1 MLAGESTKAGRTGHS
16 VRMRGEAGA
25 SVGEY
30 ASRIDTAA
38 ARVQQRVI
46 LGLAGDV
53 FGKAVLDVGCGDGA
67 LALAL
72 AKRGAVVTGID
83 SCGAMIDAARKRA
96 ADLGADIAFE
106 RANAGWLPFQP
117 EYFEVITAVMVLC
130 FLDDAQTVLR
140 EAARALKPG
149 GRLIIAEPGRWS
161 PWAVGRRLLAWRGAS
176 LWRHTRFRGAR
187 ELLDLVQGAG
197 LLAEPVRGS
206 NSYRRLTSAVPLE
219 SQCDMAVIRLTTIGG
234 AFVALSARR
243 PEAYPRSLALLR
255 EGQCPGLRA

>member
-140 EAARALKPG
+140 EAARALKSG

-161 PWAVGRRLLAWRGAS
+161 PWAVGRRLRAWRGAS
-176 LWRHTRFRGAR
+176 FWRHARFRATR
-187 ELLDLVQGAG
+187 ELLDLVQDAG
-197 LLAEPVRGS
+197 LVAEPVRGS
-206 NSYRRLTSAVPLE
+206 TSYRRLISAAPSEGHYGTAL
-219 SQCDMAVIRLTTIGG
+219 IRLTTVGG